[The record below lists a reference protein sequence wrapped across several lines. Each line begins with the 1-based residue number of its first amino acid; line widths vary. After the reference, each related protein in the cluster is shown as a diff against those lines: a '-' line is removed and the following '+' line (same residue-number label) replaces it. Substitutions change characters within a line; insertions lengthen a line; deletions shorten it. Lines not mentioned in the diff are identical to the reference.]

1 MEEGARDSPRA
12 MPTYPASPREAFHLL
27 RALSEDLSHPDRRP
41 RALSD
46 LRELAE
52 AARHQPETAPLRL
65 VTVTVAVGASQER
78 LELFLL
84 PSIFAPEAWAYTFME
99 GLLSVPLDEYAGKR
113 LVEVGAGSGWICIA
127 LARFTRLAHVHGA
140 DLNPHSPVVARC
152 NAWLNGD
159 EALVS
164 RLSFGESDLLRGV
177 PPEAPWDFVVGCIPQ
192 VLRGEEEALPSELS
206 QADEQALY
214 DLSNYC
220 TLQNVYE
227 DHFGLGLIAR
237 LLDEAPERL
246 APGGRLLLN
255 LAGRPGR
262 PIIERMLTRRGFTT
276 RVRVAR
282 RVMQAA
288 DTDIR
293 PLVTLEQR
301 TGREFEFFMEARSAE
316 PLRAATALGW
326 LQAGHPVWH
335 EVAVWEAHLA
345 QPRETLALRAA
356 LRQAGAASLQEE
368 LDLGAASTEQLG
380 FVAELAA
387 RLARGPLMPYAHEAG
402 DASFRR
408 RVVRYLDRYF
418 GLRLAEEEL
427 FVAPEREQAVYSLLM
442 ATCDPG
448 DEVLVSRNLQPLY
461 ARALEKAG
469 VRATVTHTTLEEV
482 RRLLTA
488 FDVKLV
494 LLTVEKGERT
504 NLAVLRDILAE
515 AARRGIWV
523 VLDESAFFN
532 ITGEVEPLT
541 LFEFLAREPYAPNLV
556 VLYGLIKNAVWPD
569 LELTLLLPVPEP
581 LRADLEV
588 AAEVTYSRIS
598 TLAEWFYERAFAD
611 LLSFRISFAEPEA
624 PAARKAP
631 VVPLPRSRRIARL
644 AGFPAFAPKVF
655 REDDPELVR
664 LDYGENEGPLPAPL
678 VEGLIAAGTAPRHSG
693 TQTGLAEAVAAFLLE
708 TRAAR
713 YAPEDLVVAPGVW
726 PLIHHLGVALRQRLG
741 RTPRVFLATPC
752 YGVLPPTFVS
762 AGCEVEQGPLS
773 SLLARRGQ
781 GGSAPDAVVVSQP
794 SNPTGIYL
802 AQEELVALAT
812 YVVEQRCLLV
822 SDEIFGLVNLTSPTA
837 ETVHSPVTLEGAVPG
852 VGARTVLLGGL
863 SKEFA
868 AGGLRVGWLAAR
880 DRALVAAV
888 RDSGP
893 GVLHLVTARAA
904 AYLYAAYARN
914 PDGQLH
920 YPARHRALRSFLVKM
935 RRELAEKRALLAE
948 SLPGDGR
955 SDAGDAGGLFLAPR
969 MTAWLGQEVDGVRL
983 TPENLPGVIYAHTHV
998 VLNGGP
1004 WCGDAE
1010 RVRAVFSIPREKL
1023 LKARER
1029 LLAFGA
1035 KLRPVPPR

>member
-1 MEEGARDSPRA
+1 
-12 MPTYPASPREAFHLL
+12 MPTYPSSPREAFHLL
-27 RALSEDLSHPDRRP
+27 RALSEDLAHPERRA
-41 RALSD
+41 RAKVE

-52 AARHQPETAPLRL
+52 LAREQPESAPLRL

-84 PSIFAPEAWAYTFME
+84 PSIFAPESWAYTFLE

-127 LARFTRLAHVHGA
+127 LAKFTRLSQVHGA

-164 RLSFGESDLLRGV
+164 RLSFAESDLLRGV
-177 PPEAPWDFVVGCIPQ
+177 PAEPGWDFVVGCIPQ
-192 VLRGEEEALPSELS
+192 VLRTEELPAELS

-246 APGGRLLLN
+246 APSGRLLLN

-262 PIIERMLTRRGFTT
+262 PIIDRMFTRRGFST

-282 RVMQAA
+282 RVRQAA

-293 PLVTLEQR
+293 PLVALEQR
-301 TGREFEFFMEARSAE
+301 TGREFEFFMEARSPE

-326 LQAGHPVWH
+326 LQAGHAVWH
-335 EVAVWEAHLA
+335 EVAVWEAHLTR
-345 QPRETLALRAA
+345 PRETLS
-356 LRQAGAASLQEE
+356 LRQSLRELGIASLQEE
-368 LDLGAASTEQLG
+368 LDLGAASPEQLG
-380 FVAELAA
+380 FVAALAK
-387 RLARGPLMPYAHEAG
+387 RLASGPLLPYAHEAG

-408 RVVRYLDRYF
+408 QLVRYLERYF
-418 GLRLAEEEL
+418 GLRLGQDEL
-427 FVAPEREQAVYSLLM
+427 FVAPEREQAVYSLLL
-442 ATCDPG
+442 ATCDVG
-448 DEVLVSRNLQPLY
+448 DEVLVSRNLHPLY

-469 VRATVTHTTLEEV
+469 VRATVTHTTLEEI
-482 RRLLTA
+482 RRLLSA
-488 FDVKLV
+488 FDVKMV

-504 NLAVLRDILAE
+504 NLSVLRDIIAE

-556 VLYGLIKNAVWPD
+556 VLYGLVKNAVWPD

-598 TLAEWFYERAFAD
+598 TLAQWFYERTFSD
-611 LLSFRISFAEPEA
+611 LLSFRISFAEPE
-624 PAARKAP
+624 PPGPRRSP
-631 VVPLPRSRRIARL
+631 VSPLPRSSRIRAL
-644 AGFPAFAPKVF
+644 SGFPAFAPKVF
-655 REDDPELVR
+655 REDDAELVR
-664 LDYGENEGPLPAPL
+664 LDYGENEGPLPQSL
-678 VEGLIAAGTAPRHSG
+678 VEGLIAAAAAPREDG
-693 TQTGLAEAVAAFLLE
+693 AQTGLSETVAAYLLE

-713 YAPEDLVVAPGVW
+713 YAPEELVVAPGVW
-726 PLIHHLGVALRQRLG
+726 PLIHHLGVALRRRLG
-741 RTPRVFLATPC
+741 RVPRVFVVTPC

-762 AGCEVEQGPLS
+762 AGCQVEQGTLAE
-773 SLLARRGQ
+773 LLGRRGQ
-781 GGSAPDAVVVSQP
+781 GAPDAVVISQP
-794 SNPTGIYL
+794 SNPTGVYV
-802 AQEELVALAT
+802 AREDLVALAN

-822 SDEIFGLVNLTSPTA
+822 SDEIFGLVNLTSPTS

-852 VGARTVLLGGL
+852 VGARTVVLGGL

-868 AGGLRVGWLAAR
+868 AGGLRVGWLASR
-880 DRALVAAV
+880 DRTLASAV
-888 RDSGP
+888 RDAGP

-904 AYLYAAYARN
+904 AYLYAAYARS
-914 PDGQLH
+914 PEGQLL
-920 YPARHRALRSFLVKM
+920 YGARHRSLRTFLTKM
-935 RRELAEKRALLAE
+935 RRELAQKRELLAQALSE
-948 SLPGDGR
+948 DGR
-955 SDAGDAGGLFLAPR
+955 SSDAGDAGGLFLAPR
-969 MTAWLGQEVDGVRL
+969 MTSWLGRVVDGERL
-983 TPENLPGVIYAHTHV
+983 TPENLPRIVYEHTHV

-1004 WCGDAE
+1004 WCSDPE
-1010 RVRAVFSIPREKL
+1010 RVRAVFSIPQEKL
-1023 LKARER
+1023 VKACER
-1029 LLAFGA
+1029 LKAFGA
-1035 KLRPVPPR
+1035 KVQQGS

>member
-1 MEEGARDSPRA
+1 
-12 MPTYPASPREAFHLL
+12 MPTYPSSPREAFHLL
-27 RALSEDLSHPDRRP
+27 RALSEDLAHAERRAQA
-41 RALSD
+41 RVE

-52 AARHQPETAPLRL
+52 LSRDQPESAPLRL

-84 PSIFAPEAWAYTFME
+84 PSIFAPESWAYTFLE

-127 LARFTRLAHVHGA
+127 LAKFTRLAHVHGA

-159 EALVS
+159 ETLVS
-164 RLSFGESDLLRGV
+164 RLSFAESDLLRGV
-177 PPEAPWDFVVGCIPQ
+177 PTQPSWDFVVGCIPQ
-192 VLRGEEEALPSELS
+192 VLRTEELPGELS

-246 APGGRLLLN
+246 ALTGKLLLN

-262 PIIERMLTRRGFTT
+262 PIIERMFTRRGFST

-282 RVMQAA
+282 RVRQAA

-293 PLVTLEQR
+293 PLVALEQR
-301 TGREFEFFMEARSAE
+301 TGREFEFFMEAHSPE

-326 LQAGHPVWH
+326 LQSGHAVWH
-335 EVAVWEAHLA
+335 EVAVWEAHLSR
-345 QPRETLALRAA
+345 PRETLALRQS
-356 LRQAGAASLQEE
+356 LRGLGIPALQEE
-368 LDLGAASTEQLG
+368 LDLGAASPEQLG
-380 FVAELAA
+380 FVAALSE
-387 RLARGPLMPYAHEAG
+387 RLAKGPLLPYAHEAG

-408 RVVRYLDRYF
+408 QLVRYLERYF
-418 GLRLAEEEL
+418 GLRLSAEEL
-427 FVAPEREQAVYSLLM
+427 FVAPEREQAVYSLLL
-442 ATCDPG
+442 ATCDAG
-448 DEVLVSRNLQPLY
+448 DEVLVSRNLHPLY

-469 VRATVTHTTLEEV
+469 VRATVTHTTLEEI
-482 RRLLTA
+482 RRLLSA
-488 FDVKLV
+488 FDVKMV

-504 NLAVLRDILAE
+504 NLSVLRDIIAE
-515 AARRGIWV
+515 ASRRGIWV

-556 VLYGLIKNAVWPD
+556 VLYGLVKNAVWPD

-598 TLAEWFYERAFAD
+598 TLAQWFYERTFAD
-611 LLSFRISFAEPEA
+611 LLSFRISFAEPE
-624 PAARKAP
+624 PPGPRRHP
-631 VVPLPRSRRIARL
+631 VAPLPRSSRIQAL
-644 AGFPAFAPKVF
+644 SAFPAFAPKVF
-655 REDDPELVR
+655 REDDAELVR
-664 LDYGENEGPLPAPL
+664 LDYGENEGPLPEPL
-678 VEGLIAAGTAPRHSG
+678 VEGLIAAAAAPRESG
-693 TQTGLAEAVAAFLLE
+693 AQTGLSEAVAAFLLE
-708 TRAAR
+708 TRAVR
-713 YAPEDLVVAPGVW
+713 YTPEELVLAPGVW
-726 PLIHHLGVALRQRLG
+726 PLIHHLGVALKKRLG
-741 RTPRVFLATPC
+741 RAPRVFLTTPC
-752 YGVLPPTFVS
+752 YGVLPPTFLS
-762 AGCEVEQGPLS
+762 AGCQVDQGTLS
-773 SLLARRGQ
+773 ELLSRRGQ
-781 GGSAPDAVVVSQP
+781 GGFVPDAVVISQP
-794 SNPTGIYL
+794 SNPTGVYV
-802 AQEELVALAT
+802 AREELVALAN

-852 VGARTVLLGGL
+852 VGARTVVLGGL

-868 AGGLRVGWLAAR
+868 AGGLRVGWLATR
-880 DRALVAAV
+880 DRALASAM
-888 RDSGP
+888 REAGP

-904 AYLYAAYARN
+904 AYLYAAYARS
-914 PDGQLH
+914 PDGQLL
-920 YPARHRALRSFLVKM
+920 YPARHRSLRAFLTKM
-935 RRELAEKRALLAE
+935 RRELAEKRDLLAAV
-948 SLPGDGR
+948 LPSEAR
-955 SDAGDAGGLFLAPR
+955 AEVGDAGGLFLAPR
-969 MTAWLGQEVDGVRL
+969 VTSWLGRTVDGERL
-983 TPENLPGVIYAHTHV
+983 TPESLPRIVYEHTHV

-1004 WCGDAE
+1004 WSSDPE
-1010 RVRAVFSIPREKL
+1010 RVRAVFSIPRDKL
-1023 LKARER
+1023 VKACER
-1029 LLAFGA
+1029 LKAFGA
-1035 KLRPVPPR
+1035 KLQSSS

>member
-1 MEEGARDSPRA
+1 MA
-12 MPTYPASPREAFHLL
+12 TYPATPREAFHLL

-41 RALSD
+41 RALTE

-52 AARHQPETAPLRL
+52 ASRHQPETAPLRL

-127 LARFTRLAHVHGA
+127 LAKFTRLAHVHGA

-164 RLSFGESDLLRGV
+164 RLSFGESDLLKGV
-177 PPEAPWDFVVGCIPQ
+177 PSQAPWDFVVGCIPQ
-192 VLRGEEEALPSELS
+192 VLRGEELPAELS

-227 DHFGLGLIAR
+227 DHFGLGLIAK
-237 LLDEAPERL
+237 LLDESPERL

-262 PIIERMLTRRGFTT
+262 PIIARMFTRRGFTT

-293 PLVTLEQR
+293 PLVALEQR
-301 TGREFEFFMEARSAE
+301 TGREFEFFMEARSPE

-356 LRQAGAASLQEE
+356 LRELGASSLQEE
-368 LDLGAASTEQLG
+368 LDLGAASAEQLG

-402 DASFRR
+402 DASFRSL
-408 RVVRYLDRYF
+408 VVRYLERYF

-448 DEVLVSRNLQPLY
+448 DAVLVSRNLQPLY

-541 LFEFLAREPYAPNLV
+541 LFEFLAREPHAPNLV

-598 TLAEWFYERAFAD
+598 TLAQWFYERTFAD

-624 PAARKAP
+624 PASRRAP
-631 VVPLPRSRRIARL
+631 VVPLPRSKRIARL
-644 AGFPAFAPKVF
+644 AGFPAFAPRVF

-678 VEGLIAAGTAPRHSG
+678 VEGLIAAGSAPRESG
-693 TQTGLAEAVAAFLLE
+693 AQTGLTEAVAAFLLE
-708 TRAAR
+708 TRAVR
-713 YAPEDLVVAPGVW
+713 YAPEDLVMAPGVW
-726 PLIHHLGVALRQRLG
+726 PLIHHLAVALHRRLG
-741 RTPRVFLATPC
+741 RAPRVFLATPC

-762 AGCEVEQGPLS
+762 AGCDVEQGPLS

-781 GGSAPDAVVVSQP
+781 GGGAPDAVVVSQP
-794 SNPTGIYL
+794 SNPTGTYL

-852 VGARTVLLGGL
+852 VGARTVLVGGL

-868 AGGLRVGWLAAR
+868 AGGLRVGWLATR
-880 DRALVAAV
+880 DRALSAAV

-920 YPARHRALRSFLVKM
+920 YPARHRALRSFLTKM
-935 RRELAEKRALLAE
+935 RRDLAEKRALLSEA
-948 SLPGDGR
+948 LPGDGR

-969 MTAWLGQEVDGVRL
+969 MSAWLGREVDGVRL
-983 TPENLPGVIYAHTHV
+983 TPENLPRVIYEHTHV

-1023 LKARER
+1023 VKARER

-1035 KLRPVPPR
+1035 KLRPRPGSS

>member
-1 MEEGARDSPRA
+1 
-12 MPTYPASPREAFHLL
+12 MPTYPSTAREAFHLL
-27 RALSEDLSHPDRRP
+27 RALSEDLSHADRRP
-41 RALSD
+41 RALAE

-52 AARHQPETAPLRL
+52 LCRHQPEAAPLRL
-65 VTVTVAVGASQER
+65 VTVTVTVGASQER

-84 PSIFAPEAWAYTFME
+84 PSIFAPEAWAYTFLE
-99 GLLSVPLDEYAGKR
+99 GLLSVPLDEYSGKR

-127 LARFTRLAHVHGA
+127 LAKFTQLAHVHGA

-159 EALVS
+159 EALAS
-164 RLSFGESDLLRGV
+164 RLSFGESDLLRGI
-177 PPEAPWDFVVGCIPQ
+177 PSEAPWDFVVGCIPQ
-192 VLRGEEEALPSELS
+192 VLRGEEELPSELS

-246 APGGRLLLN
+246 SPTGRLLLN

-262 PIIERMLTRRGFTT
+262 VIIERMFTRRGFDT

-293 PLVTLEQR
+293 PLVALEQR
-301 TGREFEFFMEARSAE
+301 TGREFEFFMEARSPE

-326 LQAGHPVWH
+326 LQAGNPVWH
-335 EVAVWEAHLA
+335 EVAVWEARLA
-345 QPRETLALRAA
+345 LPRETLALRAA
-356 LRQAGAASLQEE
+356 LRELGASALQEE
-368 LDLGAASTEQLG
+368 LDLGAASAEQLG
-380 FVAELAA
+380 FVADLAA

-408 RVVRYLDRYF
+408 QVVRYLDRYF
-418 GLRLAEEEL
+418 GLRLAEEEV

-442 ATCDPG
+442 ATCDAG
-448 DEVLVSRNLQPLY
+448 DEVLVSRNLHPLY

-469 VRATVTHTTLEEV
+469 VRATVTHTSLAEI
-482 RRLLTA
+482 RRLLSA
-488 FDVKLV
+488 FDVKMV

-504 NLAVLRDILAE
+504 NLSVLRDIVAE

-532 ITGEVEPLT
+532 ITGGVEPHT
-541 LFEFLAREPYAPNLV
+541 LFEFLAREAHAPNLV

-569 LELTLLLPVPEP
+569 LELTLLMPVPQP
-581 LRADLEV
+581 LRGDLEA

-598 TLAEWFYERAFAD
+598 TLAQAFYERTFSD

-624 PAARKAP
+624 PAPRGPP
-631 VVPLPRSRRIARL
+631 VVTLPRSRRMARL
-644 AGFPAFAPKVF
+644 MSFPAFAPKVF
-655 REDDPELVR
+655 REDDAELVR
-664 LDYGENEGPLPAPL
+664 LDYGENEGPLPPPL
-678 VEGLIAAGTAPRHSG
+678 VEGLIAAGVAPREPAP
-693 TQTGLAEAVAAFLLE
+693 QTGLAEAVSAFLLE
-708 TRAAR
+708 SRAVR
-713 YAPEDLVVAPGVW
+713 YAPEELAMAPGVW

-741 RTPRVFLATPC
+741 RTPRVYVATPC

-762 AGCEVEQGPLS
+762 AGCDVEQGPLS
-773 SLLARRGQ
+773 GLLARRGQ
-781 GGSAPDAVVVSQP
+781 GGGGAPDAIVVSQP
-794 SNPTGIYL
+794 SNPSGVYL
-802 AQEELVALAT
+802 AREELVALAT

-837 ETVHSPVTLEGAVPG
+837 ETVPSPVTLEGAVPG
-852 VGARTVLLGGL
+852 IGARTVLLGGL

-868 AGGLRVGWLAAR
+868 AGGLRVGWLATK
-880 DRALVAAV
+880 DRALAGAV

-893 GVLHLVTARAA
+893 GVLHLMTARAA
-904 AYLYAAYARN
+904 AYLYAAYARS
-914 PDGQLH
+914 PDGQLL
-920 YPARHRALRSFLVKM
+920 YPTRHRTLRSFLVKM
-935 RRELAEKRALLAE
+935 RRELAEKRELLAGA
-948 SLPGDGR
+948 LPGDGR
-955 SDAGDAGGLFLAPR
+955 SDAGDAGGLFLSPR
-969 MTAWLGQEVDGVRL
+969 VTAWLGQEVDGVRL
-983 TPENLPGVIYAHTHV
+983 TPENLPRVVYEHTHV

-1004 WCGDAE
+1004 WCGDSE
-1010 RVRAVFSIPREKL
+1010 RVRAVFSIPRDAL
-1023 LKARER
+1023 LRAREQ
-1029 LLAFGA
+1029 LLRFGA
-1035 KLRPVPPR
+1035 KLRGGPSEP